1 MMVVAAYDVSE
12 DSRRSRVAAMLQMH
26 GDRVQKS
33 VFVLSI
39 DADDLAALRSSVWH
53 GVLDLDEDS
62 FYVFHQCADCWGT
75 HGGLPVR
82 AASPMPGTA
91 GSSCEEV

>member
-39 DADDLAALRSSVWH
+39 DADDLAELRERVA

-75 HGGLPVR
+75 MGYAGQ
-82 AASPMPGTA
+82 ASKPDA
-91 GSSCEEV
+91 RHCWIVV